1 MEASMTLPIHV
12 KAGIRLNPSG
22 PSVNSSSSTSTNK
35 ALGKLD
41 ISLHPSRSLTSL
53 QGPGKA
59 CIDQV
64 LLSFKLPKRV
74 KSLAKVMTSQ
84 GSCILDPKTNELRWD
99 VGRVI
104 GELTSV
110 GLPLLSIDLNLDLS
124 VEYTPTLRYMELSY
138 KLGHINMSGLK
149 IATVHIQD
157 ETYSAFKGMRSST
170 VSKGKHQIRIIC

>member
-1 MEASMTLPIHV
+1 MTLPIHV
-12 KAGIRLNPSG
+12 KAGIRLNPMG
-22 PSVNSSSSTSTNK
+22 GTTAVNSTSATTNK

-59 CIDQV
+59 SIDQV
-64 LLSFKLPKRV
+64 SLSFKLPKRV
-74 KSLAKVMTSQ
+74 KSLAKVQVSQ
-84 GSCILDPKTNELRWD
+84 GSCILDSKTNELRWD
-99 VGRVI
+99 VGRVQ
-104 GELTSV
+104 GELTAV
-110 GLPLLSIDLNLDLS
+110 GLPLLSADLNLDQSL
-124 VEYTPTLRYMELSY
+124 EYTPTLRYMELSY

-157 ETYSAFKGMRSST
+157 ESYSAFKGMRSST